1 MEVKNLKSYFE
12 TVAKELDGNYTD
24 FSDDTVIITLPVGD
38 GRFHSVKGII
48 DEKKHGHMVV
58 FTASVCRLH
67 EHPTIDYKKM
77 LEHNYD
83 YGYAKITITDED
95 FLEVMAA
102 IKYDLCSAE
111 EMKFMIEEISH
122 VADMLEKEITGLDKF

>member
-1 MEVKNLKSYFE
+1 M
-12 TVAKELDGNYTD
+12 
-24 FSDDTVIITLPVGD
+24 I
-38 GRFHSVKGII
+38 
-48 DEKKHGHMVV
+48 V

-67 EHPTIDYKKM
+67 EYPNIDYRKL

-102 IKYDLCSAE
+102 IKYDLCTPDE
-111 EMKFMIEEISH
+111 VKYMVDEISH
-122 VADMLEKEITGLDKF
+122 VADMLEKEITGTDKS